1 MCCFQASV
9 LDLQSVINHNANI
22 VALSFKKQVSM
33 ASNSL
38 FSSPSPMLY
47 WGETPSLCLFACVC
61 VCVSYI
67 MLCSSG
73 IKLILEAG
81 RSLELEGAEPA
92 MGLLITTP
100 T

>member
-1 MCCFQASV
+1 MY
-9 LDLQSVINHNANI
+9 I
-22 VALSFKKQVSM
+22 
-33 ASNSL
+33 
-38 FSSPSPMLY
+38 Y
-47 WGETPSLCLFACVC
+47 

-73 IKLILEAG
+73 MKLVLEAG
-81 RSLELEGAEPA
+81 RSLELEAVEPA